1 MINGMYNSASG
12 MNAELIRQ
20 DVVANNLA
28 NVSTL
33 GFKKDQAVMTSFPN
47 TLVQRIHD
55 KMRGSMPAFMSPQP
69 APVVGVVGHGVQ
81 THSVVTSFRDGSLT
95 RTDRPLDLALKGDA
109 LFTVEAADG
118 SRAYTRAGNFTLD
131 SQGRISTQNGELVLG
146 VGNEPININ
155 GKLIAVDET
164 GRVNVDGR
172 ETGRL
177 LIQGWEADKFAKKGE
192 NLFVRL
198 EQDIEVAPEE
208 SGAQNVNAKVLQGY
222 VEEANVRVVE
232 EMVNLI
238 TVSRAYESNQKVI
251 QIQDETLDKVIN
263 QVGRPS

>member
-1 MINGMYNSASG
+1 MINGLYNSASG

-55 KMRGSMPAFMSPQP
+55 RMRGSMPAFMSPLQ

-81 THSVVTSFRDGSLT
+81 THSIETSFRDGSLI
-95 RTDRPLDLALKGDA
+95 RTDRSLDLALKGDA

-118 SRAYTRAGNFTLD
+118 SRAFTRAGNFTLD
-131 SQGRISTQNGELVLG
+131 SEGRLVTQNGELVLG
-146 VGNEPININ
+146 VGNEAIRIS

-172 ETGRL
+172 ESGRL
-177 LIQGWEADKFAKKGE
+177 LIETWDADKFAKKGE
-192 NLFVRL
+192 NLFIKL
-198 EQDIEVAPEE
+198 EQDIEVAHEE
-208 SGAQNVNAKVLQGY
+208 GPNNLKARVLQGY

-232 EMVNLI
+232 EMVTMI
-238 TVSRAYESNQKVI
+238 TVSRAYEANQKVI